1 MTSITKRRS
10 RSQMQGGNVQNA
22 SMQMIKLFKKHFH
35 ITEVYSADLH
45 RCELIL
51 AQDLLSKTI

>member
-1 MTSITKRRS
+1 
-10 RSQMQGGNVQNA
+10 MQGGNVQNA

-51 AQDLLSKTI
+51 AQDLLSKKI